1 MEKALL
7 VGLLA
12 GGCVVGGDRQAPPVQ
27 LAAGAPSPF
36 AAAVES
42 GGGQTYAVM
51 RHDVCIAVDT
61 LGGYILPVSLSGPG
75 FLSLPDTG
83 APVEDA
89 PIDGIDCPT
98 GDPWRGWARIG
109 WDTVGGRGR
118 VVLTHSLTRHAGS
131 AMVPGGGGDGGGGG
145 GDIEPDAEFTFQADI
160 ASGPVPSG
168 GELLFQGEAFPGFTT
183 DVTED
188 SSSGPLTLGF
198 TTQFAASPTIPAA
211 PAAFVAI
218 SPTTVPTGL
227 ASAVLPDSPNWD
239 PSAGTVTTD
248 AHGTATLLVDG
259 TTLCEDGT
267 DKTLFVAT
275 PDGGIQLATTISCF

>member
-1 MEKALL
+1 MIERALI
-7 VGLLA
+7 VAALA
-12 GGCVVGGDRQAPPVQ
+12 GGCVVGGDREAPPVQ
-27 LAAGAPSPF
+27 LAAGAPKPF
-36 AAAVES
+36 AEAVES
-42 GGGQTYAVM
+42 GGGQTFAVM

-61 LGGYILPVSLSGPG
+61 QGGYILPVSLSGPG

-83 APVEDA
+83 APVNDA

-118 VVLTHSLTRHAGS
+118 VVLTHSLTRRTGS
-131 AMVPGGGGDGGGGG
+131 GTVPGDGG
-145 GDIEPDAEFTFQADI
+145 DSEIMPDAEFTFRADI

-183 DVTED
+183 DVTAD
-188 SSSGPLTLGF
+188 ASNGPLTLGF
-198 TTQFAASPTIPAA
+198 TLEFAASATVPAA

-218 SPTTVPTGL
+218 TPTTVPSGL
-227 ASAVLPDSPNWD
+227 ASAVLPDSPGWD
-239 PSAGTVTTD
+239 PNTGTVTTD
-248 AHGTATLLVDG
+248 AHGTATLLVDPS
-259 TTLCEDGT
+259 TLCEDGI

-275 PDGGIQLATTISCF
+275 PDGGIQLATTISCSF